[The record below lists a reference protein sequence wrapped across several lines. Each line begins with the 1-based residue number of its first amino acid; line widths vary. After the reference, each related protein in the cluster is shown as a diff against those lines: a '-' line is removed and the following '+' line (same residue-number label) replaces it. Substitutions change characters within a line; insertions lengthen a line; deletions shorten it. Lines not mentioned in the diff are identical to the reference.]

1 MPSPSAPPTILSP
14 PPGRDGGPSGKAG
27 IPEALRAR
35 PRDNGPM
42 RIAVVGASGNVGTA
56 VRRELEQRTDVTGI
70 VGLCRRPL
78 HHGAPSSPGTG
89 PRTTWRSVD
98 IGRRADSRAQEQHEV
113 DTLAAALAGC
123 DAVIHLAWLIQPNR
137 DRDLLRRVN
146 VDGTR
151 RVAQAAAQAG
161 VRTLVCAS
169 SMGAYSPAPDRAP
182 RDETWPTGGVR
193 TSHYSVDKAA
203 QERVLAEVGAQ
214 HPGMAIV
221 ALRTGLVFQAEAAA
235 EIAGYFLGPL
245 VPETLLRTAVGFLR
259 DGFSPVIPV
268 PAGVPLQLVHASD
281 AARAY
286 VDAAVHPEPDSI
298 RGAFNIAAPP
308 VLGGQLL
315 ADAIGGGM
323 AVPVPVPVL
332 RRAVA
337 LAYELRLIPTD
348 PGWLDMARACPVM
361 DTTRAR
367 TVLGWEPRHDAVAVL
382 REMLDG
388 LAVGARGDEGG
399 PLG

>member
-1 MPSPSAPPTILSP
+1 
-14 PPGRDGGPSGKAG
+14 
-27 IPEALRAR
+27 
-35 PRDNGPM
+35 M

-56 VRRELEQRTDVTGI
+56 VRGELERRAGVTEI

-78 HHGAPSSPGTG
+78 HHSAPSAVGDG

-98 IGRRADSRAQEQHEV
+98 LGRRAGSRAQEQHEV

-161 VRTLVCAS
+161 VGRLVCAS
-169 SMGAYSPAPDRAP
+169 SMGAYSPAPDAAP

-203 QERVLAEVGAQ
+203 QERVLDEARAA
-214 HPGMAIV
+214 HPGMSIV
-221 ALRTGLVFQAEAAA
+221 ALRTGLVFQAQAAT

-245 VPETLLRTAVGFLR
+245 LPDAVLRTAVGALR
-259 DGFSPVIPV
+259 DGLSPVVPV
-268 PAGVPLQLVHASD
+268 PAGVALQLVHADD

-286 VDAAVHPEPDSI
+286 VDAALHPDGEAI
-298 RGAFNIAAPP
+298 AGAFNIAAPP
-308 VLGGQLL
+308 PLAGQAL
-315 ADAIGGGM
+315 ADAIGGGT
-323 AVPVPVPVL
+323 AVPVPVAVL

-337 LAYELRLIPTD
+337 VAYALRLIPTD
-348 PGWLDMARACPVM
+348 PGWLDMAAACPVM

-367 TVLGWEPRHDAVAVL
+367 EVLGWAPRHDAVAVL

-388 LAVGARGDEGG
+388 LAAGARGTEGG

>member
-1 MPSPSAPPTILSP
+1 M
-14 PPGRDGGPSGKAG
+14 K
-27 IPEALRAR
+27 
-35 PRDNGPM
+35 
-42 RIAVVGASGNVGTA
+42 IAVVGASGNVGTA
-56 VRRELEQRTDVTGI
+56 VRRELERRAEVTEI

-78 HHGAPSSPGTG
+78 HHGAPDRHADGAG

-98 IGRRADSRAQEQHEV
+98 IGRPAGSRAQEQHEV

-169 SMGAYSPAPDRAP
+169 SMGAYSPAPDAAP
-182 RDETWPTGGVR
+182 RDESWPTGGVR

-203 QERVLAEVGAQ
+203 QERVLDEVGAE

-221 ALRTGLVFQAEAAA
+221 RLRTGLVFQAEAAA
-235 EIAGYFLGPL
+235 EIVGYFVGSL
-245 VPETLLRTAVGFLR
+245 VPEPALRAAVAALR
-259 DGFSPVIPV
+259 DGLCPVVPV
-268 PAGVPLQLVHASD
+268 PAGVALQLVHAQD

-286 VDAAVHPEPDSI
+286 ADAALHPDPGAV

-308 VLGGQLL
+308 VLGGQDL
-315 ADAIGGGM
+315 ADAIGGGR
-323 AVPVPVPVL
+323 AVPVPVSVL
-332 RRAVA
+332 RRAAA

-348 PGWLDMARACPVM
+348 PGWLDMARGCPVM

-367 TVLGWEPRHDAVAVL
+367 EVLGWEPRHDAVAVL

-388 LAVGARGDEGG
+388 IAAGERGAEGG